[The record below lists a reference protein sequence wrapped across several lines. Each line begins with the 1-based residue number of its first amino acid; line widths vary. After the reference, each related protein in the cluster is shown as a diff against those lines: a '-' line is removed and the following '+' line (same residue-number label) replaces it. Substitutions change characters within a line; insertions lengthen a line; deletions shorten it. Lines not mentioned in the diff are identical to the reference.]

1 MQVVVI
7 GAGIVGSTIA
17 YELATQLD
25 RQGLGTSADRSI
37 KVLDQQ
43 CHTIQPK
50 QNCCPTATAAAL
62 GVLMAAISKKE
73 KGRNLRMRLAGVD
86 WYDRVIPD
94 LETCTGLTIPY
105 NRQGILMLQ
114 FAGDRLDPWERL
126 IQLRPQQNRRLELWS
141 IEQLQQHCPQ
151 LNLQDVIAG
160 VYSPDDRQV
169 DPVALTQA
177 LVQGATQ
184 QGVEFHWG
192 VTVTGLCEQQSQT
205 ALQTSIGEIPYDCLI
220 IAAGLGSSP
229 LTQILLQSISPA
241 LDIRPVLG
249 QAIQIQL
256 PQPLGHASFQPV
268 VTGHDIHVVPLGG
281 AEYWVGASVELPPE
295 DWGDR
300 RDCSPLHPQPE
311 MLETVWQ
318 GALQLIPELAQAERR
333 SQWIG
338 LRPRPFGRP
347 APVIEWLSGNQNIL
361 LATGHYRNGILL
373 APGTAIAAREMI
385 QERLAEGAIR

>member
-1 MQVVVI
+1 MQIVVVGGGII
-7 GAGIVGSTIA
+7 GATIA
-17 YELATQLD
+17 YELATHPEMTARGD
-25 RQGLGTSADRSI
+25 RITLI
-37 KVLDQQ
+37 DQQ
-43 CHTIQPK
+43 SQPIQPK
-50 QNCCPTATAAAL
+50 QSTCATATAAAL

-86 WYDRVIPD
+86 WYDRIIPD
-94 LETCTGLTIPY
+94 LEITTGRTIPY

-114 FAGDRLDPWERL
+114 FEGDRLDPWERL
-126 IQLRPQQNRRLELWS
+126 VQLRPQQNRRLELWS
-141 IEQLQQHCPQ
+141 INQLRQHCPQ
-151 LNLQDVIAG
+151 LNLQGVTAG
-160 VYSPDDRQV
+160 IYSPDDRQV

-177 LVQGATQ
+177 LLAGGAQ
-184 QGVEFHWG
+184 RGVEFCWS
-192 VTVTGLCEQQSQT
+192 VTVTGLCEQQRKT
-205 ALQTSIGEIPYDCLI
+205 ALQTSIGKIPYDCLI
-220 IAAGLGSSP
+220 VAAGLGSTP
-229 LTQILLQSISPA
+229 LTQTLLQSVSTA

-256 PQPLGHASFQPV
+256 PRPLGDASFQPV
-268 VTGHDIHVVPLGG
+268 VTGHDIHIVPLSG

-300 RDCSPLHPQPE
+300 RDFSTLHPQPE

-333 SQWIG
+333 SQWMG

-347 APVIEWLSGNQNIL
+347 APVIEWLSGDQNIL

-373 APGTAIAAREMI
+373 APGTAIAVREMI
-385 QERLAEGAIR
+385 QERFGGVEG